1 MEDVS
6 LGTMLAYTR
15 SRKTS
20 RRTTFQDELQA
31 AISARAQR
39 STYEERYSYADDF
52 DDEDDI
58 FKELLH
64 FSKQKKTGALKL
76 DKKKSKI
83 NDFRLSD
90 DEDENAKPKRV
101 SFLKTQKK
109 TSCPPP
115 EVPEQRQSP
124 EAPVDNGSDGSH
136 SDFVQ
141 PVHSRSNVLDSRE
154 SPTLERGQW
163 ECPSPRDTGEVRPE
177 ARIADEE
184 DSSLQPK
191 EPSTLQS
198 SSTCSG
204 SVLEDE
210 LPKPKPRQRT
220 LKFPTNME
228 SESLPERPL
237 TSSVS
242 IPLYP
247 TEMDSITNR
256 VFHSSS
262 PQRAPREDV
271 SVSAKFSTQT
281 FSAED
286 QLDISVHKSTPGSVS
301 KESCALEDGEEG
313 NSQKNSTSFEEKQED
328 TADGSQLSGNMESC
342 VAENSYKARERPAS
356 SFTARS
362 QRTQICRPHTAQSRY
377 LGTLKV
383 LDHKVYTKESQ
394 AENADSLRATV
405 YQEWLKGKDQ
415 KTKETLRVKK
425 QEEKTL
431 AEKKIQE
438 ALDKTGEAKASFE
451 AWKEKKAEVT
461 KTKMRAEREKIRKQQ
476 METDEKEEKRE
487 EAKKVF
493 EKWKQDQDKCLRER
507 QQTEKVSESRLKQ
520 KREEQ
525 TEMRRRECTSAFSKW
540 SEKKEEVIQ
549 EKVKSERRQKKI
561 KEEEEKYE
569 KEEKSR
575 MALEMYETWM
585 RRKERQRR
593 RERRQRRIDSI
604 LLEAPPPWSPPSKT
618 VPYGK

>member
-1 MEDVS
+1 MEDMS

-39 STYEERYSYADDF
+39 STYQERYSYSDDF

-64 FSKQKKTGALKL
+64 FSKQKKSGALKL
-76 DKKKSKI
+76 EKKKSKI

-90 DEDENAKPKRV
+90 DEDENVKPK
-101 SFLKTQKK
+101 S
-109 TSCPPP
+109 S
-115 EVPEQRQSP
+115 
-124 EAPVDNGSDGSH
+124 
-136 SDFVQ
+136 
-141 PVHSRSNVLDSRE
+141 VLDSKE

-163 ECPSPRDTGEVRPE
+163 KSPSPSPRDTGEVRPE
-177 ARIADEE
+177 TRIVDEE

-191 EPSTLQS
+191 EPNTFKT
-198 SSTCSG
+198 SSTG
-204 SVLEDE
+204 SILEDE

-220 LKFPTNME
+220 LKFPTNTE

-242 IPLYP
+242 IPLSP
-247 TEMDSITNR
+247 TEMDSTRNGA
-256 VFHSSS
+256 FHNSS

-271 SVSAKFSTQT
+271 SVSPKFSAQT
-281 FSAED
+281 FSTED
-286 QLDISVHKSTPGSVS
+286 QLDSSVHQSTPGSVS
-301 KESCALEDGEEG
+301 KESCALEDGEEE
-313 NSQKNSTSFEEKQED
+313 NSQKNGRSFEEKQED
-328 TADGSQLSGNMESC
+328 TADGSQLSASMESS
-342 VAENSYKARERPAS
+342 VAEKARERPTS
-356 SFTARS
+356 SCTARS

-383 LDHKVYTKESQ
+383 LDHKAYTKESQ

-415 KTKETLRVKK
+415 KMKETLRVKK

-461 KTKMRAEREKIRKQQ
+461 KTKMRAEREKIRRQQ

-493 EKWKQDQDKCLRER
+493 EKWKQDQDKCLKEK
-507 QQTEKVSESRLKQ
+507 QQMEKVSGSRLKQ
-520 KREEQ
+520 KQEEQ
-525 TEMRRRECTSAFSKW
+525 TETRRRECTSAFSKW
-540 SEKKEEVIQ
+540 SEKKEEIIQ
-549 EKVKSERRQKKI
+549 EKVKLEHRQKRI

-593 RERRQRRIDSI
+593 RERRQKRIDSI
-604 LLEAPPPWSPPSKT
+604 LLEAPPPWSPPTAYRTDLDGVLSNVACSLK
-618 VPYGK
+618 K

>member
-1 MEDVS
+1 MEDMS

-39 STYEERYSYADDF
+39 STYQERYSYSDDF

-64 FSKQKKTGALKL
+64 FSKQKKSGALKL
-76 DKKKSKI
+76 EKKKSKI

-90 DEDENAKPKRV
+90 DEDENVKPKRV
-101 SFLKTQKK
+101 SFLKTKKK
-109 TSCPPP
+109 TSSPPP
-115 EVPEQRQSP
+115 EISEQRESP
-124 EAPVDNGSDGSH
+124 EPPVDSGPDGSH
-136 SDFVQ
+136 SDSIQSF
-141 PVHSRSNVLDSRE
+141 HSRSSVLDSKE

-163 ECPSPRDTGEVRPE
+163 KSPSPSPRDTGEVRPE
-177 ARIADEE
+177 TRIVDEE

-191 EPSTLQS
+191 EPNTFKT
-198 SSTCSG
+198 SSTG
-204 SVLEDE
+204 SILEDE

-220 LKFPTNME
+220 LKFPTNTE

-242 IPLYP
+242 IPLSP
-247 TEMDSITNR
+247 TEMDSTRNGA
-256 VFHSSS
+256 FHNSS

-271 SVSAKFSTQT
+271 SVSPKFSAQT
-281 FSAED
+281 FSTED
-286 QLDISVHKSTPGSVS
+286 QLDSSVHQSTPGSVS
-301 KESCALEDGEEG
+301 KESCALEDGEEE
-313 NSQKNSTSFEEKQED
+313 NSQKNGRSFEEKQED
-328 TADGSQLSGNMESC
+328 TADGSQLSASMESS
-342 VAENSYKARERPAS
+342 VAEKARERPTS
-356 SFTARS
+356 SCTARS

-383 LDHKVYTKESQ
+383 LDHKAYTKESQ

-415 KTKETLRVKK
+415 KMKETLRVKK

-461 KTKMRAEREKIRKQQ
+461 KTKMRAEREKIRRQQ

-493 EKWKQDQDKCLRER
+493 EKWKQDQDKCLKEK
-507 QQTEKVSESRLKQ
+507 QQMEKVSGSRLKQ
-520 KREEQ
+520 KQEEQ
-525 TEMRRRECTSAFSKW
+525 TETRRRECTSAFSKW
-540 SEKKEEVIQ
+540 SEKKEEIIQ
-549 EKVKSERRQKKI
+549 EKVKLEHRQKRI

-593 RERRQRRIDSI
+593 RERRQKRIDSI